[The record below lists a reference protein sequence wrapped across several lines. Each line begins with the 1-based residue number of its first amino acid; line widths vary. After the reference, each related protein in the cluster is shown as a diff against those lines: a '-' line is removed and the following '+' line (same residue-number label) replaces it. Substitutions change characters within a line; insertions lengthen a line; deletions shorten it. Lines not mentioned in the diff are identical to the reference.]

1 MRCCFV
7 LFFFKEKTLILAH
20 ILIGLS
26 SEPAHRYHWFQV
38 QVSLAIQWL
47 QLSIPTTA
55 QCLCP
60 SVEALRAAGA
70 ALSALDISQ
79 LALLH
84 APSATE
90 LRNHFHNPAF
100 VNLVGVHPLGVSGV
114 EKAAH
119 SQNTQVILLAAIFS
133 TLPILSKFKY
143 SVSTSPDCICYLKL
157 LNAF

>member
-1 MRCCFV
+1 M
-7 LFFFKEKTLILAH
+7 FFFKEKTLILAH

-70 ALSALDISQ
+70 ALSAPDISQ

-100 VNLVGVHPLGVSGV
+100 VNLVGGTSPGCFRGRKSCPLT
-114 EKAAH
+114 EH
-119 SQNTQVILLAAIFS
+119 QVILLAAIFS